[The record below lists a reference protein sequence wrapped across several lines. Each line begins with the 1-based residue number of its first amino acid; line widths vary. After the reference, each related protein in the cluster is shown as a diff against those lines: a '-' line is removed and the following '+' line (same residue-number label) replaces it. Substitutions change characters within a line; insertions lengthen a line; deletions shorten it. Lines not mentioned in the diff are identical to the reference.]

1 MKEMKIA
8 IDASCLLINQYSG
21 LSEVVH
27 NLLLHLPYT
36 GTDNEFTLFI
46 NYFRNSIMTGNISYP
61 GTINHFCRIPRRLMS
76 FWSSFGWP
84 SIDFCLPR
92 TDIYHSLHIQIPP
105 TKKMKTILTVHDCRF
120 LALPN
125 LYSRQEVEKYKHQ
138 MAISLARADMVTT
151 VSEFTRKEILNYF
164 SFPEDRIRVIQN
176 GFNSSWMGKN
186 YGQEKEN
193 TFIERNDIPQAYL
206 LYIGSLDPR
215 KNLERLLEAMARCKR
230 ETPDFPDLTV
240 AGISQQQWINSNHAI
255 SAKKLG
261 LTDHIHLCGVVEKNV
276 LCRLIK
282 NALAL
287 CYPSLYEGFGFPPLE
302 AMSLGVPVLAGK
314 RSSIP
319 EVTGQAAC
327 LIDPLSIDE
336 IAQGLGRLVFDSSF
350 RQHLSE
356 SGYEQVK
363 KFSWQKATAEYIH
376 LYKEVLNS

>member
-1 MKEMKIA
+1 MRVT
-8 IDASCLLINQYSG
+8 IDASCLVINRYSG

-27 NLLLHLPYT
+27 NLLLHLPNVST
-36 GTDNEFTLFI
+36 HHEFTLFA
-46 NYFRNSIMTGNISYP
+46 NYFRDRTMAGDVSYP
-61 GTINHFCRIPRRLMS
+61 GTINNFCRIPRRFTAL
-76 FWSSFGWP
+76 WWKFGWP
-84 SIDFCLPR
+84 SIDFYLTQ

-105 TKKMKTILTVHDCRF
+105 TKMIKTILTVHDCRF
-120 LALPN
+120 LAFPN
-125 LYSRQEVEKYKHQ
+125 LYSQQEVENYKNQ

-176 GFNSSWMGKN
+176 GFNSSWVGKN
-186 YGQEKEN
+186 CGQENES
-193 TFIERNDIPQAYL
+193 TFIEMSNIPQACL

-215 KNLERLLEAMARCKR
+215 KNLQRLIEAIARCKK
-230 ETPDFPDLTV
+230 ETPDFPDLAI
-240 AGISQQQWINSNHAI
+240 AGISQQQWNNSSLAI
-255 SAKKLG
+255 RAKELS
-261 LTDHIHLCGVVEKNV
+261 LTDHIHLCGVIEKSI
-276 LCRLIK
+276 LRRLIR
-282 NALAL
+282 NAIAL

-350 RQHLSE
+350 RQRLSE
-356 SGYEQVK
+356 LGYEQVK
-363 KFSWQKATAEYIH
+363 KFSWRKAAYEYTD

>member
-1 MKEMKIA
+1 MKIA
-8 IDASCLLINQYSG
+8 IDASCLLINRYSG

-27 NLLLHLPYT
+27 NLLLHLPHID
-36 GTDNEFTLFI
+36 TDNEFTLFI
-46 NYFRNSIMTGNISYP
+46 NYFRNSIMTDDIAYP
-61 GTINHFCRIPRRLMS
+61 GTTNNFCGVPRRLMVL
-76 FWSSFGWP
+76 WWKFGWP
-84 SIDFCLPR
+84 SIDFCLTQ
-92 TDIYHSLHIQIPP
+92 TDICHSLHIQIPP
-105 TKKMKTILTVHDCRF
+105 TKMIKTILTIHDCRF

-125 LYSRQEVEKYKHQ
+125 LYSHQEVEKYKNQ

-176 GFNSSWMGKN
+176 GFSSSWMGKN
-186 YGQEKEN
+186 NGQEKEN
-193 TFIERNDIPQAYL
+193 TFIKRNNIPKAYL

-230 ETPDFPDLTV
+230 ETPDFPDLAV
-240 AGISQQQWINSNHAI
+240 AGISQQQWINSNHAL

-261 LTDHIHLCGVVEKNV
+261 LTDHIHLCGVVEKSI

-282 NALAL
+282 NAQAL

-336 IAQGLGRLVFDSSF
+336 IAQGLGRLVFDSNL

-363 KFSWQKATAEYIH
+363 KFSWQKAAVEYIR